1 MIKRLAV
8 LTALALLLPR
18 PGSAATLGELEAWCA
33 PPDKSGRSNL
43 CKGYLE
49 LNLELLA
56 SPDPSSN
63 GGARACVPPE
73 EDRARIVGLMR
84 DYVHRHPEAR
94 SQDSVMGLGK
104 ALEGH
109 FPCRGK

>member
-1 MIKRLAV
+1 MIERLAV
-8 LTALALLLPR
+8 LAALALLLPK

-33 PPDKSGRSNL
+33 PPDKSGRSGL
-43 CKGYLE
+43 CEGYLE
-49 LNLELLA
+49 ANLELLA
-56 SPDPSSN
+56 SPDPTIN
-63 GGARACVPPE
+63 GGVRACVPPE

-84 DYVHRHPEAR
+84 DYVHRHPEIR
-94 SQDSVMGLGK
+94 SQDSVMGLGM